1 MHGFIYSGIV
11 VVSFSLILKT
21 PWVVKA
27 ASELYRS
34 VFPSPIEGVT
44 GR

>member
-11 VVSFSLILKT
+11 NFSLILKT

-44 GR
+44 GM